1 MAKMTLIVLA
11 AGMGT
16 RFGTRIKQ
24 LEKLGPSGELL
35 IDYSVHD
42 AVKAGFDRVV
52 FIIRHDI
59 EELFKSTIGARVEK
73 RIATEYVYQSPDQ
86 LPVRGGFPGQD

>member
-1 MAKMTLIVLA
+1 MAKMTLVVLA

-52 FIIRHDI
+52 FIIGTTSRS
-59 EELFKSTIGARVEK
+59 FSNPP
-73 RIATEYVYQSPDQ
+73 S
-86 LPVRGGFPGQD
+86 VRGSRSA